1 MQSDAS
7 GPHGFGY
14 LQGALNDKNPEYY
27 SAVWDTDYLFHSSHD
42 GELQA
47 LKHFVEETFIREKFV
62 VWVSDSLAAVWSI
75 NKGRSRALISLET
88 VERILGNC
96 DSKGLLLVGLWVP
109 REYNQTA
116 DYLSHLAFVLN
127 RSETKGRLTSL

>member
-1 MQSDAS
+1 
-7 GPHGFGY
+7 
-14 LQGALNDKNPEYY
+14 LRVQGGLNEENPEYF
-27 SAVWDTDYLFHSSHD
+27 SKVWDADYWFHSSHD

-47 LKHFVEETFIREKFV
+47 LKHFVEETLIRDKFL

-75 NKGRSRALISLET
+75 NKGRSHALISLET
-88 VERILGNC
+88 IERILGGC

-116 DYLSHLAFVLN
+116 DYLSHLSFVLN
-127 RSETKGRLTSL
+127 RSEIQGSLSGL